1 MDLTKEIASTLGFSY
16 VIKLVDDNK
25 YGEKMENGTWNGM
38 IGELTKKVRGLR
50 EKRGG
55 GGGGRRGWKEG
66 VEGGGGRRGWKEG
79 GGGERKGGGG
89 RGERLKKEWLGF

>member
-38 IGELTKKVRGLR
+38 IGELTKKVRGLCG
-50 EKRGG
+50 KRGG
-55 GGGGRRGWKEG
+55 GGGGGKEG
-66 VEGGGGRRGWKEG
+66 VKRGVGRRGR
-79 GGGERKGGGG
+79 GGERKGGG